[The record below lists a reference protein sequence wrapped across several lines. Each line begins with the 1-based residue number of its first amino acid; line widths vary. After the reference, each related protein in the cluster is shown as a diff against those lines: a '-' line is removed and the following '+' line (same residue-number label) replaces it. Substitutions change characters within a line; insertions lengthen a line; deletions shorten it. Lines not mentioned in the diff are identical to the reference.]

1 MKHALFLSFAV
12 TVLCLPGCKKDT
24 TSSNVSKSSVMFV
37 NAISAGSRSVPLGG
51 NNNNTLVTPAAGIY
65 QLQNSQY
72 IDVPSNSS
80 VSFSF
85 LIAGSGSFK
94 NGYSGGVGTNTHNS
108 FFAFGPVNAVETV
121 MAYDNLLYPGA
132 GSAKVRFANFCSAAT
147 KLNCYFR
154 SQKIDSFVTYKAVDE
169 FISIPAGTDNLMVQ
183 DNSNHNYTATIQNQ
197 TFAGGKLYTVMFTDT
212 ADGQSGFKLTVINTY

>member
-51 NNNNTLVTPAAGIY
+51 NNNNTLVT
-65 QLQNSQY
+65 
-72 IDVPSNSS
+72 
-80 VSFSF
+80 
-85 LIAGSGSFK
+85 
-94 NGYSGGVGTNTHNS
+94 
-108 FFAFGPVNAVETV
+108 
-121 MAYDNLLYPGA
+121 PGA